1 MGVARIRVEGEANGN
16 PGFGNE
22 LSFNFE
28 IDQTFLPPLIGGLGA
43 VSREFPL
50 LGERPPAREPRRDG

>member
-1 MGVARIRVEGEANGN
+1 MGVARIRDEGEANGN

-22 LSFNFE
+22 LSINFE
-28 IDQTFLPPLIGGLGA
+28 IDQTFLPPLIGDLGA

-50 LGERPPAREPRRDG
+50 GERPPAMEPRRDG